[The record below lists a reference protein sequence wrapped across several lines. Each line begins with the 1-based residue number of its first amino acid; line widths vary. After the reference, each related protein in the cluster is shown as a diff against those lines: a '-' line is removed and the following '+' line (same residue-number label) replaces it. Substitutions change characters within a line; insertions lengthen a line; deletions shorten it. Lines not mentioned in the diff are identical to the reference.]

1 MHALWIIHPFQLLY
15 LNCITKSRFMHT
27 HRYACMRANKYAQ
40 LYLPYALPA
49 SMCIKIHQRRH
60 RHMHGKSCVALSSRS
75 PTASA
80 SFKGTYVPTSIH
92 PRMQY
97 HMLVGCQLLQHWEG
111 IFLPESSGSSDT
123 ANSCA
128 ANFHTTSCFSHE
140 AFTSRKCWKKGGVQ
154 VLEGG

>member
-1 MHALWIIHPFQLLY
+1 
-15 LNCITKSRFMHT
+15 MHT

-80 SFKGTYVPTSIH
+80 SFKGTYVPTSVH
-92 PRMQY
+92 PRTQY
-97 HMLVGCQLLQHWEG
+97 RMLVGCQLLQRWEG
-111 IFLPESSGSSDT
+111 IFLPESSGSSDIQPT
-123 ANSCA
+123 AVLP
-128 ANFHTTSCFSHE
+128 TSTPPR
-140 AFTSRKCWKKGGVQ
+140 AFPMKPSLLGSAEKRGVFRFWRGG
-154 VLEGG
+154 